1 MPKQYCQSC
10 GTANDY
16 SLKSCSSCDE
26 PFNKIEPPKQSSA
39 RIISVA
45 NLREEIDEFD
55 EKQLL
60 KQFDFSC
67 FAEELEQEIKNNSG
81 KALSKSVTMDDIL
94 KGK

>member
-1 MPKQYCQSC
+1 MRSYCQSC
-10 GTANDY
+10 GFANEY
-16 SLKSCSSCDE
+16 SAKNCSSCNE

-39 RIISVA
+39 RIIPAVNS
-45 NLREEIDEFD
+45 REEIDEFD

-81 KALSKSVTMDDIL
+81 KALNKSITMDDIL